1 MGIFITRSKNVE
13 RENNSQKRECV
24 EEREREEKKRDIWMQ
39 LRADELMMSSPSQV
53 IGPQAKLLQLTKHV
67 FSS

>member
-1 MGIFITRSKNVE
+1 
-13 RENNSQKRECV
+13 
-24 EEREREEKKRDIWMQ
+24 MQ